1 MRINNVCPFC
11 GDIVS
16 VRDKTADYVI
26 SGRGRF
32 AVKQLLHHKCT
43 ERRVERGKKKT
54 DVQT

>member
-16 VRDKTADYVI
+16 VRDKDADYVI
-26 SGRGRF
+26 SGRGKF
-32 AVKQLLHHKCT
+32 AVKQMYHHICT
-43 ERRVERGKKKT
+43 ERKMKHGKKKT